1 MSPTTLLPV
10 SNRFI
15 SPFSER
21 ARLSAATAEYLKK
34 IGVTDIRLALVVKE
48 HVKVCTSAMEA
59 CTGAEGICVLTEW
72 DEFKSLDWEAI
83 YESMAK
89 PAMVFDGRG
98 ILDADKL
105 RSIGFKVF
113 SIGKGVNL

>member
-1 MSPTTLLPV
+1 MEGFV
-10 SNRFI
+10 
-15 SPFSER
+15 
-21 ARLSAATAEYLKK
+21 RLRHTFKSDTDKLFLRPCAAPA
-34 IGVTDIRLALVVKE
+34 VKE
-48 HVKVCTSAMEA
+48 QVKVCTSAMEA

-83 YESMAK
+83 YETMAK

-105 RSIGFKVF
+105 RAIGFKVF
-113 SIGKGVNL
+113 SIGKGINL